1 MYKKSIADLAYDIL
15 ERNNR
20 PMHYRK
26 ITEELEKIK
35 EIKAEKPHH
44 DVNASIGADQ
54 RFIRYQRGIW
64 GLVRWKYKEAHLS
77 YTLTSYC
84 LLTGTVFLT
93 SYLKPYF
100 SWSRNDSNIEIIF
113 VDTDGE
119 EITASVNY
127 RKKYIT
133 GLKGWYQKKKLDVND
148 RLLMG
153 LIDDSKKKYFIIAEK
168 EILPET
174 ERDISDTI
182 YGILKEEEK
191 PLSYARIYSA
201 IIKQEPDS
209 RGLFVDYIKNTLRKD
224 LRYTEISEDCWGLT
238 EWLNTTEKLFQN
250 LLHANTIKDF
260 HISLKKTFEFFGY
273 KVDYIKN
280 NRQDL
285 LIVKAELDF
294 KTYYLL
300 ITGLPAHY
308 NADMIKNIDW
318 PEMKRVRETYNINTV
333 ILFLKKIQDKNL
345 IDRASEENVQL
356 YEFTLLKKIM
366 KEHQRI
372 PFSLFELQVAFS
384 PLQNPENNYGKLME
398 IRNRQWYYWNLIK
411 DVVRILQ
418 ISKNQNTYLDFKMLM
433 KKITELN
440 KYDSMDNYE
449 ILIKKIVNI
458 LNQEPFAFIELSE
471 SENMIIS
478 YQSSMIN
485 KRINSLFQFFL
496 NEEENNYLING
507 DNHR

>member
-1 MYKKSIADLAYDIL
+1 
-15 ERNNR
+15 
-20 PMHYRK
+20 
-26 ITEELEKIK
+26 
-35 EIKAEKPHH
+35 
-44 DVNASIGADQ
+44 
-54 RFIRYQRGIW
+54 
-64 GLVRWKYKEAHLS
+64 
-77 YTLTSYC
+77 
-84 LLTGTVFLT
+84 
-93 SYLKPYF
+93 
-100 SWSRNDSNIEIIF
+100 
-113 VDTDGE
+113 
-119 EITASVNY
+119 
-127 RKKYIT
+127 
-133 GLKGWYQKKKLDVND
+133 
-148 RLLMG
+148 
-153 LIDDSKKKYFIIAEK
+153 
-168 EILPET
+168 
-174 ERDISDTI
+174 
-182 YGILKEEEK
+182 
-191 PLSYARIYSA
+191 
-201 IIKQEPDS
+201 
-209 RGLFVDYIKNTLRKD
+209 
-224 LRYTEISEDCWGLT
+224 
-238 EWLNTTEKLFQN
+238 
-250 LLHANTIKDF
+250 
-260 HISLKKTFEFFGY
+260 
-273 KVDYIKN
+273 
-280 NRQDL
+280 
-285 LIVKAELDF
+285 
-294 KTYYLL
+294 
-300 ITGLPAHY
+300 ITGLPDNY

-318 PEMKRVRETYNINTV
+318 LEMKRVRETYNINTV

-345 IDRASEENVQL
+345 IDRANEENIQM